1 MCSHLLRHRH
11 RHHHQYYYYYYYH
24 YSFRGKREYII
35 RERFETTIF
44 YFSKKKNTHKILHDF
59 STKNFLQKKS
69 ALKMDA
75 SPTPTA
81 AAEKAPPLPSAE
93 KEEDPLKPIK
103 DQIIAYDPIAGEE
116 ADGGD
121 STRKERDDE
130 HHHRLT
136 KEQESEALPTLKDG
150 KTYTCFTCATRESY
164 KWFNGKKEET
174 AGEVICKKCYHK
186 ELVDLSDRICAVRA
200 HRVPFFDFGR
210 TFRARC
216 ERQSRALFAVL
227 TNENRFFCIHVYN
240 RRAVLQ
246 KLRDA
251 GTDRKKTTR
260 SVCAKSATRRKRK
273 R

>member
-1 MCSHLLRHRH
+1 MRRRTSSSSSSSSDERARVGSVADAERREDVYLFHVRH
-11 RHHHQYYYYYYYH
+11 
-24 YSFRGKREYII
+24 
-35 RERFETTIF
+35 
-44 YFSKKKNTHKILHDF
+44 
-59 STKNFLQKKS
+59 
-69 ALKMDA
+69 A
-75 SPTPTA
+75 
-81 AAEKAPPLPSAE
+81 
-93 KEEDPLKPIK
+93 
-103 DQIIAYDPIAGEE
+103 
-116 ADGGD
+116 
-121 STRKERDDE
+121 
-130 HHHRLT
+130 
-136 KEQESEALPTLKDG
+136 
-150 KTYTCFTCATRESY
+150 ESY
-164 KWFNGKKEET
+164 KWFNGKKKET

-260 SVCAKSATRRKRK
+260 SVCAKKCYKKEAGDDGQDVQSVSDKEEQSVDAFENDPGSGFVHAVLQERD
-273 R
+273 

>member
-44 YFSKKKNTHKILHDF
+44 YFSKKKHPQ
-59 STKNFLQKKS
+59 NFARFFDQKLLTIKKS

-121 STRKERDDE
+121 STRKECDDE
-130 HHHRLT
+130 HHRLT